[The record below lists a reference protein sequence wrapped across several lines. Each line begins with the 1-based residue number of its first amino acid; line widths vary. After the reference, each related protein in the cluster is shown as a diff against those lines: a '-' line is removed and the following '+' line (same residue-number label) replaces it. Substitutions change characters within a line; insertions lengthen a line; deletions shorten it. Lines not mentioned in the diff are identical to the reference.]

1 METMDLGQAED
12 FLAQNIQSHI
22 MRGSIIRISRN
33 YHKIFLVSRSLK
45 KSSTRIYIRRN
56 LFAIAGRKCQKRMFS
71 SISSNVLMPSPTT
84 IRSFTVQ

>member
-1 METMDLGQAED
+1 MESMDLGQAED
-12 FLAQNIQSHI
+12 FLAQIIQRHI
-22 MRGSIIRISRN
+22 LRGFIRISRN

-84 IRSFTVQ
+84 IRSFTVP